1 MRSPLR
7 SRRRRL
13 SNHRAAKCDLLTL
26 HAPFGPTDDVRD
38 HLLRIAC
45 DRPRRWH
52 ASDGN
57 PRTQNHDES
66 AISEK
71 GQKAKYSLRAN
82 DVRSGPDN
90 GHTATAAACR
100 VRANDGQCTAAV
112 TVHRLGVLD
121 GTLSQSQSSMRGAYR
136 TELRSDAGADPA
148 RPKSPRSVA

>member
-1 MRSPLR
+1 LR

-90 GHTATAAACR
+90 GHTATAAACP
-100 VRANDGQCTAAV
+100 VRAKSGLMHRSKSSIFIRHRSRQVWRSRSAP
-112 TVHRLGVLD
+112 TVSSSTVEGEGTRTVAHGKLRRQQHR
-121 GTLSQSQSSMRGAYR
+121 R
-136 TELRSDAGADPA
+136 
-148 RPKSPRSVA
+148 